1 MRRVQRGAFASYLL
15 TVSGGGLS
23 GQERSLLT
31 DLVYGTLRYKR
42 YLDACLAPR
51 LKRPDKLPENV
62 RNALRLGTY
71 ELLVRGT
78 PRRAVVNEWVEIIK
92 PKYGKLT
99 GLANAVLRQVEGRDN
114 LSPAVKTGVPD
125 WLFKEWL
132 ELFGASA
139 LDVAQG
145 MLEPE
150 PLWLYNYH
158 DNAAAS
164 LEEEGC
170 EVRPGPLPNT
180 FAVRPSKPLPDL
192 EAFKHGRVQPQ
203 NPSST
208 VPARLLEL
216 QQGERVL
223 DLASGNG
230 IKTAQLAASGAEV
243 VSVEVDAEKVKRAER
258 NLNRLH
264 LSATHLIH
272 DLRTP
277 PSIEPAPKVLLDAP
291 CSGTGTLRGNPE
303 IRGRVTRKDVQSLA
317 ELQRHLLKTAAGL
330 TQPGGTLVH
339 AVCALTKEESVD
351 IAEWFLEAQPEFG
364 LEPFE
369 ISLHSLE
376 TPQGTFILPVDGLD
390 GFFIAKFK
398 RKA

>member
-1 MRRVQRGAFASYLL
+1 MAASG
-15 TVSGGGLS
+15 SGLS

-31 DLVYGTLRYKR
+31 DLVYGTLRYER

-51 LKRPDKLPENV
+51 LKRPDKLPEDV

-71 ELLVRGT
+71 ELLIRGT

-99 GLANAVLRQVEGRDN
+99 GLVTAVLRRVEGRDN

-125 WLFKEWL
+125 WLFEEWL
-132 ELFGASA
+132 ELSGEAA
-139 LDVAQG
+139 IDVARG

-150 PLWLYNYH
+150 PLWLYSYH
-158 DNAAAS
+158 EDTAAS

-170 EVRPGPLPNT
+170 EVRPGPLPDT
-180 FAVRPSKPLPDL
+180 LTVRPSKPLSEL
-192 EAFKHGRVQPQ
+192 NAFKQGWVQPQ

-208 VPARLLEL
+208 VPARLLNV

-230 IKTAQLAASGAEV
+230 IKTAQLAATGAEV
-243 VSVEVDAEKVKRAER
+243 VSVEVDAEKVKRAEQ

-264 LSATHLIH
+264 LSATHLVH
-272 DLRTP
+272 DLRTLP
-277 PSIEPAPKVLLDAP
+277 TTEAAPNVLLDAP

-303 IRGRVTRKDVQSLA
+303 IRGRVTRKDVQFLA
-317 ELQRHLLKTAAGL
+317 NLQRQLLKTAADL

-339 AVCALTKEESVD
+339 AVCALTKEESV
-351 IAEWFLEAQPEFG
+351 EVVEGFLETQSEFS

-369 ISLHSLE
+369 IALRSLE

-390 GFFIAKFK
+390 GFFIARFK
-398 RKA
+398 RA

>member
-1 MRRVQRGAFASYLL
+1 MAASG
-15 TVSGGGLS
+15 SGLS

-31 DLVYGTLRYKR
+31 DLVYGTLRYER

-51 LKRPDKLPENV
+51 LKRPDKLPEDV

-71 ELLVRGT
+71 ELLIRGT

-99 GLANAVLRQVEGRDN
+99 GLVNAVLRRVEGRDN

-125 WLFKEWL
+125 WLFEEWL
-132 ELFGASA
+132 ELSGEAA
-139 LDVAQG
+139 IDVARG

-150 PLWLYNYH
+150 PLWLYSYH
-158 DNAAAS
+158 EDTAAS

-170 EVRPGPLPNT
+170 EVRPGPLPDT
-180 FAVRPSKPLPDL
+180 LTVRPSKPLSEL
-192 EAFKHGRVQPQ
+192 NAFKQGWVQPQ

-208 VPARLLEL
+208 VPARLLNV

-230 IKTAQLAASGAEV
+230 IKTAQLAATGAEV
-243 VSVEVDAEKVKRAER
+243 VSVEVDAEKVKRAEQ

-264 LSATHLIH
+264 LSATHLVH
-272 DLRTP
+272 DLRTLP
-277 PSIEPAPKVLLDAP
+277 TTEAAPNVLLDAP

-303 IRGRVTRKDVQSLA
+303 IRGRVTRKDVQFLA
-317 ELQRHLLKTAAGL
+317 NLQRQLLKTAADL

-339 AVCALTKEESVD
+339 AVCALTKEESV
-351 IAEWFLEAQPEFG
+351 EVVEGFLETQSEFS

-369 ISLHSLE
+369 IALRSLE

-390 GFFIAKFK
+390 GFFIANFK